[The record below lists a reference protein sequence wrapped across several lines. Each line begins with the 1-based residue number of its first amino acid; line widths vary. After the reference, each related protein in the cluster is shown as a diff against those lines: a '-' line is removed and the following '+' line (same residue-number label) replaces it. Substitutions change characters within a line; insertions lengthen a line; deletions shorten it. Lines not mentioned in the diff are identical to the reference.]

1 MNIVHYS
8 GIGSN
13 RTFVNAESREDS
25 KKFTEAHVLTGGM
38 RDEMDAFYD
47 GIDRDLGEGLSGEV
61 R

>member
-1 MNIVHYS
+1 MVITHYS
-8 GIGSN
+8 GTGCN
-13 RTFVNAESREDS
+13 RTFIPAESQEDN

-47 GIDRDLGEGLSGEV
+47 GIDRNLREGLSGEV